1 MPATVALLVVA
12 SNEGAYLAEFVHHH
26 LAMGFAPIVVVTNNC
41 TDSTV
46 AVTEALTRADPRIR
60 RHDGDWIWQ
69 KHPSKD
75 FQMVAYRTALETIR
89 AELGPGDY
97 LALLDV
103 DEFWT
108 PLDGTETVQAH
119 LAALHHPDIVVAS
132 WFVPDADQTLFAPPL
147 KLTLSGRLMPQ
158 VKSIWRADLE
168 ITRFNPHFAWAKGEN
183 RTVFLAGIPLAPG
196 TARLAEPPTRP
207 GDAMIVHH
215 MFRSRVE
222 YLAFLRRGNPTED
235 GAFKTNRHGYDVLPR
250 TLNRCRVEIT
260 PALVARHEALTGFLA
275 TTGTAEATREGQ
287 RQTLHRAIEGGK
299 TYLALPRTERAAFK
313 APFRNLPLRR
323 TIWRAR
329 KGLKTFRD

>member
-12 SNEGAYLAEFVHHH
+12 SNEGAYLAEFLHHH

-46 AVTEALTRADPRIR
+46 AVTEAVMRADPRIR
-60 RHDGDWIWQ
+60 RYDGDWIWQ
-69 KHPSKD
+69 QHPPKD
-75 FQMVAYRTALETIR
+75 FQMVAYRAALETIR

-103 DEFWT
+103 DEFWA

-119 LAALHHPDIVVAS
+119 LAALDHPDVVVAS

-147 KLTLSGRLMPQ
+147 KPTLSGRLMRQ

-168 ITRFNPHFAWAKGEN
+168 LDRFNPHFAWAKGES
-183 RTVFLAGIPLAPG
+183 RTVFLAGVPLDPG
-196 TARLAEPPTRP
+196 TSRLADSPSAP
-207 GDAMIVHH
+207 GDAVIVHH

-250 TLNRCRVEIT
+250 SLNRCEIDIA
-260 PALVARHEALTGFLA
+260 PGLVARQDGLAGFL
-275 TTGTAEATREGQ
+275 TKTGSAEATRAGK
-287 RQTLHRAIEGGK
+287 RQTLARAVEGGK
-299 TYLALPRTERAAFK
+299 AYLALPRADREAFK
-313 APFRNLPLRR
+313 APFRNLPVRR
-323 TIWRAR
+323 TIWRAG